1 MMICSCFPKKGKR
14 GEQRRRPRNDAI
26 KRQHAT
32 KRLFL
37 PPSPP
42 RSLFLI
48 HFWGNLRRPSMLLP
62 PSLPPSLPPGRC
74 RWLFPPSSAQNFIRH
89 SRAAEIFRSS
99 FLPPWYTTYH
109 GWRCVCVFVQRLLM
123 MWEEGRRRRRYT
135 THTLA
140 LRGECVD
147 GPLSS
152 LYANICE
159 VWRRRRRP

>member
-99 FLPPWYTTYH
+99 SFPLGTPRTVP
-109 GWRCVCVFVQRLLM
+109 RKALCVCVCAKVAYDVAREEEEIHLTHSCI
-123 MWEEGRRRRRYT
+123 EGRM
-135 THTLA
+135 
-140 LRGECVD
+140 C
-147 GPLSS
+147 
-152 LYANICE
+152 
-159 VWRRRRRP
+159 